1 MVLLSVGSIIMGA
14 SRSGDQRLRS
24 AIVRRALLNPV
35 LAAVVLG
42 TGVAAGGLS
51 VPGAL
56 DRFLIFLGAAAGP
69 TALFALGGALA
80 FPRIDRATAFTA
92 TGVTVA
98 KLIAYPA
105 LVWCVLAWLLRLA
118 PFWVQSG
125 VLIASLPSA
134 GSNYVIAER
143 YQADA
148 ERVSAAIVLSTVV
161 SVVGVP
167 LVAWLMMET

>member
-1 MVLLSVGSIIMGA
+1 M
-14 SRSGDQRLRS
+14 
-24 AIVRRALLNPV
+24 
-35 LAAVVLG
+35 
-42 TGVAAGGLS
+42 
-51 VPGAL
+51 
-56 DRFLIFLGAAAGP
+56 
-69 TALFALGGALA
+69 
-80 FPRIDRATAFTA
+80 DRATAFTA

-98 KLIAYPA
+98 KLIVYPA
-105 LVWCVLAWLLRLA
+105 LVGCVLAWLLRLA

-167 LVAWLMMET
+167 FVAWLMMDT